1 VPDAVPE
8 PDDPVPAIVLRCL
21 AGDGAATRELV
32 DRYHRDVF
40 ALCVRMLADRHDA
53 EDCTQDVFIRV
64 FRSLKSWD
72 RARPFKP
79 WLITIT
85 VNRCR
90 TWVAKRSARPR
101 PAALPDDVPERPRPS
116 DDGRELAAAVRE
128 AVDEL
133 RDDHKAVFVLFH
145 ESGRNYEE
153 IAQVIGRPVGTVKTW
168 LHRARAA
175 VLERLKRT
183 GLIQPTTTEPDPNA

>member
-1 VPDAVPE
+1 M
-8 PDDPVPAIVLRCL
+8 
-21 AGDGAATRELV
+21 

-53 EDCTQDVFIRV
+53 EDCTQDVFLRV

-72 RARPFKP
+72 PARPFKP
-79 WLITIT
+79 WLTTIT

-90 TWVAKRSARPR
+90 TWVTKRKSKPR
-101 PAALPDDVPERPRPS
+101 PGALPDDVPERPRPA

-128 AVDEL
+128 AVNEL

-145 ESGRNYEE
+145 ESGRNYDE
-153 IAQVIGRPVGTVKTW
+153 IAAVIGRPVGTVKTW
-168 LHRARAA
+168 LHRARTA
-175 VLERLKRT
+175 VLERLTRT
-183 GLIQPTTTEPDPNA
+183 GLVDPKTDPPA